1 MLAVV
6 KILNIMNIFKL
17 FIPKEKM
24 QVVEELESWSV
35 TWYVRTGWS
44 NNTKRK
50 AKTFIKIEDAKE
62 FKRQLEE
69 QARFIGC
76 WISVDLDRN

>member
-1 MLAVV
+1 
-6 KILNIMNIFKL
+6 MNVFKL
-17 FIPKEKM
+17 FIPKEKV

-35 TWYVRTGWS
+35 TWYVKTGWS
-44 NNTKRK
+44 DETKRQ

-69 QARFIGC
+69 QSKFIGC
-76 WISVDLDRN
+76 WLSVVLERN